1 MNDVIPVDIPCA
13 NCGYN
18 LRGLRVAGAC
28 PECGT
33 VVAASV
39 LTVGAALVS
48 RGWFL
53 NVRRGAQRVLRGIA
67 ALVGAGATLGLA
79 LTILPAFP
87 AAMILALY
95 LSLGAAIVGIKF
107 SDAGAAR
114 ILSAGGPWL
123 YESADEALRR
133 RARRAARWLQF
144 LPPACCVACALLF
157 GVLSAGEILYLPLV
171 IWLGTWGCACGAYYR
186 YVERL
191 ARFLSTPALAVD
203 AAGAAR
209 FSERFAAAVI
219 PLTLLAGMV
228 EWVIRL
234 SAAWGGPA
242 PFVPLSV
249 GIGALLAVGG
259 GLYGLGVSSEVHRGL
274 RTTLDEALNIREPG
288 ARESVGATDPSD
300 AGERAQ

>member
-1 MNDVIPVDIPCA
+1 MNDAIPVDIPCA

-18 LRGLRVAGAC
+18 LRGLPAAGAC

-33 VVAASV
+33 VIAASV
-39 LTVGAALVS
+39 LSLGSALVS
-48 RGWFL
+48 RGWIL
-53 NVRRGAQRVLRGIA
+53 GVRRGAQRVLHGIA

-79 LTILPAFP
+79 ITLLSPFP
-87 AAMILALY
+87 MVMFVALIA
-95 LSLGAAIVGIKF
+95 SLGAAVVGIKG
-107 SDAGAAR
+107 SEVGAGR
-114 ILSAGGPWL
+114 ILAAGGPWL
-123 YESADEALRR
+123 CESAEEKCRR

-144 LPPACCVACALLF
+144 LLPACCVVFVPLF
-157 GVLSAGEILYLPLV
+157 GVLYMGEILYLPLLV
-171 IWLGTWGCACGAYYR
+171 WLGTWGCACGAYYR

-191 ARFLSTPALAVD
+191 ARFLPAPALAVD

-209 FSERFAAAVI
+209 FSERFAVAVI
-219 PLTLLAGMV
+219 PLTLLAGIV

-234 SAAWGGPA
+234 SAARGGPA

-274 RTTLDEALNIREPG
+274 RTTLDEALNIREP
-288 ARESVGATDPSD
+288 AAAESIGQTDPS
-300 AGERAQ
+300 E